1 MNNHLFLIFIFMS
14 VDYPF
19 SIASLVIYSKLFRF
33 CDLGSSLSDV
43 LKEMVDEKKL
53 SEKQM
58 ESILKCY
65 DKVHIRRGNKNK
77 EICLELE
84 RQQNEL
90 PKAHISV

>member
-1 MNNHLFLIFIFMS
+1 MS

-19 SIASLVIYSKLFRF
+19 NIVCLVICSKIFRF

-65 DKVHIRRGNKNK
+65 DKVFIRGEN
-77 EICLELE
+77 
-84 RQQNEL
+84 
-90 PKAHISV
+90 